1 MSLVKF
7 TSNEAK
13 VGSEAPLQLLQFT
26 YYPNSRILQQT
37 KHPSFKL
44 IQLENKEIPSQ
55 GKYTHTKK
63 HVYML
68 LARVVARVILKQR

>member
-13 VGSEAPLQLLQFT
+13 VVSEAPLQVSQFT
-26 YYPNSRILQQT
+26 YNPNSRILQQT
-37 KHPSFKL
+37 KHPNFKL

-55 GKYTHTKK
+55 GKYTHKEN
-63 HVYML
+63 VYMR
-68 LARVVARVILKQR
+68 LARVVASVIVKQR